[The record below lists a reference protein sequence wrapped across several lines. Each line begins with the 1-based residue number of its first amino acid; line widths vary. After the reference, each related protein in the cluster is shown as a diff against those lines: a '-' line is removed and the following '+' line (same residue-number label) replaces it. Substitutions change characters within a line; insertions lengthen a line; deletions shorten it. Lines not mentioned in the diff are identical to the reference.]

1 MNLNSIKILLQD
13 ISEFEILEIIN
24 NSEKHMGHA
33 GVENTSTMLT
43 HVELRILNKNN
54 LKKIDIHRTIH
65 EKLESVFKSGL
76 HSLEIKIS
84 NNFMHKKSP
93 LIEDFL
99 YLFRDLI

>member
-1 MNLNSIKILLQD
+1 MNLNNIKILLQD

-33 GVENTSTMLT
+33 GVENTSNMLT

-65 EKLESVFKSGL
+65 KKLEQVFKSGL

-84 NNFMHKKSP
+84 N
-93 LIEDFL
+93 
-99 YLFRDLI
+99 R

>member
-1 MNLNSIKILLQD
+1 MMNLNNIKILLQD
-13 ISEFEILEIIN
+13 INEFKILEIID
-24 NSEKHMGHA
+24 NSDKHMGHA
-33 GVENTSTMLT
+33 GVENTSTILT

-84 NNFMHKKSP
+84 N
-93 LIEDFL
+93 
-99 YLFRDLI
+99 R

>member
-1 MNLNSIKILLQD
+1 MNLNNIKTLLQD

-65 EKLESVFKSGL
+65 EKLEQVFKSGL

-84 NNFMHKKSP
+84 N
-93 LIEDFL
+93 
-99 YLFRDLI
+99 R

>member
-1 MNLNSIKILLQD
+1 MNLNNIKTLLQD
-13 ISEFEILEIIN
+13 INEFEILEIIN

-33 GVENTSTMLT
+33 GVKNISTMLT

-65 EKLESVFKSGL
+65 KKLESVFKSGL

-84 NNFMHKKSP
+84 N
-93 LIEDFL
+93 
-99 YLFRDLI
+99 R

>member
-1 MNLNSIKILLQD
+1 MNLDNIKTLLQD

-24 NSEKHMGHA
+24 NSDKHMGHA

-54 LKKIDIHRTIH
+54 LKKIDINKTIH

-84 NNFMHKKSP
+84 N
-93 LIEDFL
+93 
-99 YLFRDLI
+99 R

>member
-1 MNLNSIKILLQD
+1 MDLRFHEDQFINNIKILLKD

-24 NSEKHMGHA
+24 NSEKHTGHA
-33 GVENTSTMLT
+33 GLENTSTMLT

-84 NNFMHKKSP
+84 NRQLNLINFVN
-93 LIEDFL
+93 
-99 YLFRDLI
+99 

>member
-1 MNLNSIKILLQD
+1 MNLNNIKILLQD
-13 ISEFEILEIIN
+13 INEFEILEIIN
-24 NSEKHMGHA
+24 NSEKHKGHA
-33 GVENTSTMLT
+33 GIENTSTMLT

-84 NNFMHKKSP
+84 N
-93 LIEDFL
+93 
-99 YLFRDLI
+99 R

>member
-1 MNLNSIKILLQD
+1 MITSKIKSSKFVFVLLE
-13 ISEFEILEIIN
+13 IFFKNIFEILEIIN
-24 NSEKHMGHA
+24 NSEKHIGHA

-84 NNFMHKKSP
+84 N
-93 LIEDFL
+93 
-99 YLFRDLI
+99 R

>member
-1 MNLNSIKILLQD
+1 MNLDNIKILLQD
-13 ISEFEILEIIN
+13 INEFEVLEIID
-24 NSEKHMGHA
+24 NSDKHRGHA

-65 EKLESVFKSGL
+65 EKLEQVFKFGL

-84 NNFMHKKSP
+84 N
-93 LIEDFL
+93 
-99 YLFRDLI
+99 R